1 LVLCLG
7 WFSICFFVLFVFF
20 CWSQFTFWSHH
31 REDRFFCRIFTDLRR
46 NIRTTQ
52 FSLLCPRIA
61 GPKQCKTTKA
71 SITIIRYSLG
81 VLASL
86 SGRCRTIDT
95 CVSPPRDLTTFPCH
109 VDFLIIPQLDQLM
122 SSLNFYVLYSL
133 WTGTCHDAVLLVLV
147 VFWFVWFVSLSFGVL
162 CAFGVFVC
170 SFVLG
175 WLHCDS
181 TQDYVTVSTSS
192 LFSHS
197 TADGLRMP

>member
-1 LVLCLG
+1 MQRANSINLTDQLITCVSCLACFCCCLVLCLG

-20 CWSQFTFWSHH
+20 LVVSVHFLKSTIVKIDFLQN
-31 REDRFFCRIFTDLRR
+31 FTDLRR

-95 CVSPPRDLTTFPCH
+95 CVTPPRNLTTFSLSYRFPDH
-109 VDFLIIPQLDQLM
+109 SQLDQLM
-122 SSLNFYVLYSL
+122 SSPNFYVLYSL
-133 WTGTCHDAVLLVLV
+133 CTGTCHDAALLVFV
-147 VFWFVWFVSLSFGVL
+147 VFWFVWFCVFVVL

-170 SFVLG
+170 FFCAWVITL
-175 WLHCDS
+175 
-181 TQDYVTVSTSS
+181 
-192 LFSHS
+192 
-197 TADGLRMP
+197 

>member
-1 LVLCLG
+1 MFGLFCCCLVVRLVLCLG

-20 CWSQFTFWSHH
+20 LLVSGHFLKSTIVKI
-31 REDRFFCRIFTDLRR
+31 DFFQNFTDLRR

-95 CVSPPRDLTTFPCH
+95 CVSPPRNLTTFSLSCRFPDH
-109 VDFLIIPQLDQLM
+109 SQLDQLM

-133 WTGTCHDAVLLVLV
+133 
-147 VFWFVWFVSLSFGVL
+147 
-162 CAFGVFVC
+162 
-170 SFVLG
+170 
-175 WLHCDS
+175 
-181 TQDYVTVSTSS
+181 
-192 LFSHS
+192 
-197 TADGLRMP
+197 